1 MALKKIK
8 APRKGRSTTKITIMR
23 APEDG
28 AKSSKEKIQHGKT
41 IERLKRKV
49 ENEKV
54 KDGLIQK
61 N

>member
-1 MALKKIK
+1 
-8 APRKGRSTTKITIMR
+8 MR